1 MPDHPAQIKESQL
14 SESDSPDHENPEV
27 DPSLGRVERFL
38 ARRRRTPAGRLAVR
52 LIIVVLGLLII
63 AVGIVLL
70 PLPGPGWVIIFGGLA
85 IWSLEFT
92 WAARL
97 RRFAMREV
105 SKWTAWV
112 GRQPWWLRVLVGLAL
127 LIVVAAIVAGSLAI
141 SLGGNFVSDIQSF
154 F

>member
-1 MPDHPAQIKESQL
+1 LPDRPAQTQESQV

-38 ARRRRTPAGRLAVR
+38 ARRRRTPGGRLAVR
-52 LIIVVLGLLII
+52 VIIAALGLLII

-85 IWSLEFT
+85 IWSLEFS

-97 RRFAMREV
+97 RRFAMRQV
-105 SKWTAWV
+105 SAWTAWL
-112 GRQPWWLRVLVGLAL
+112 GRQRWWLRVLVGLGL
-127 LIVVAAIVAGSLAI
+127 VILIVAIVAGSLAI
-141 SLGGNFVSDIQSF
+141 SLGGNFISDIRSF

>member
-1 MPDHPAQIKESQL
+1 M
-14 SESDSPDHENPEV
+14 
-27 DPSLGRVERFL
+27 ERFL

-52 LIIVVLGLLII
+52 VIIAVLGLLII

-97 RRFAMREV
+97 RHFAMREV

-127 LIVVAAIVAGSLAI
+127 LIVVATIVAGSLAI

>member
-1 MPDHPAQIKESQL
+1 MAEHSAPTEESQVT
-14 SESDSPDHENPEV
+14 ESDSPDHENPEV

-38 ARRRRTPAGRLAVR
+38 ARRRRTPAGRLAVS
-52 LIIVVLGLLII
+52 IVLTVLGLLVI

-112 GRQPWWLRVLVGLAL
+112 GRQPWWIRALVGLGL
-127 LIVVAAIVAGSLAI
+127 FIVIAAIVVGSLFI
-141 SLGGNFVSDIQSF
+141 SLGADFVDDIRSF

>member
-1 MPDHPAQIKESQL
+1 LPDRPPQIEESQVT
-14 SESDSPDHENPEV
+14 ESDSPDHENPEV

-38 ARRRRTPAGRLAVR
+38 ARRRRTPAGRIGVTVVITL
-52 LIIVVLGLLII
+52 LGIVVI
-63 AVGIVLL
+63 AIGIVLL

-85 IWSLEFT
+85 IWSLEFK

-97 RRFAMREV
+97 RRFAMRQV
-105 SKWTAWV
+105 ASWTAWL
-112 GRQPWWLRVLVGLAL
+112 GRQNWWLRVLVGLAL

-141 SLGGNFVSDIQSF
+141 SLGGDFISDIRSF

>member
-1 MPDHPAQIKESQL
+1 LADHSAETEESQV

-38 ARRRRTPAGRLAVR
+38 ARRRRTPAGR
-52 LIIVVLGLLII
+52 IVVSIVLTVLGLLVI
-63 AVGIVLL
+63 AAGIVLL
-70 PLPGPGWVIIFGGLA
+70 PLPGPGWVIIFAGLA

-97 RRFAMREV
+97 RRFAMRQV
-105 SKWTAWV
+105 SSWTAWLV
-112 GRQPWWLRVLVGLAL
+112 RQPWWIRGLVGLGL
-127 LIVVAAIVAGSLAI
+127 LILIAAIVVGSLVI
-141 SLGGNFVSDIQSF
+141 SLGGDFITDIRSF

>member
-1 MPDHPAQIKESQL
+1 
-14 SESDSPDHENPEV
+14 
-27 DPSLGRVERFL
+27 VERFL
-38 ARRRRTPAGRLAVR
+38 ERRRRTPAGRLAVR
-52 LIIVVLGLLII
+52 VIITVLGLLII

-97 RRFAMREV
+97 RRFAMRQV
-105 SKWTAWV
+105 ATWTAWV
-112 GRQPWWLRVLVGLAL
+112 GRQRWWVRVLVGLGLAV
-127 LIVVAAIVAGSLAI
+127 LIAAIVAGSLAI
-141 SLGGNFVSDIQSF
+141 SLGGDFISDIRSF

>member
-1 MPDHPAQIKESQL
+1 MPDHRAQVEESQV

-52 LIIVVLGLLII
+52 VIIAVLGLLII

-85 IWSLEFT
+85 IWSLEFS

-97 RRFAMREV
+97 RHFAMREV

-127 LIVVAAIVAGSLAI
+127 LIIVAAIVAGSLAI
-141 SLGGNFVSDIQSF
+141 SLGGNFISEIQSF

>member
-1 MPDHPAQIKESQL
+1 MPDHPAQTEESQV

-38 ARRRRTPAGRLAVR
+38 ARRRRTRAGRLAVR
-52 LIIVVLGLLII
+52 VVIALLGLLII
-63 AVGIVLL
+63 GVGIVLL

-85 IWSLEFT
+85 VWSLEFR

-97 RRFAMREV
+97 RRFAMRQV
-105 SKWTAWV
+105 ATWTAWV
-112 GRQPWWLRVLVGLAL
+112 GRQPWWVRVLVGMAL
-127 LIVVAAIVAGSLAI
+127 VILIAAIVAGSLAI
-141 SLGGNFVSDIQSF
+141 SLGSDFISDMRSF

>member
-1 MPDHPAQIKESQL
+1 LPDHPARIEESQV

-38 ARRRRTPAGRLAVR
+38 ARRRRTPAGRLAARV
-52 LIIVVLGLLII
+52 IIAALGLLII

-97 RRFAMREV
+97 RHFAMREV

-112 GRQPWWLRVLVGLAL
+112 GRQPWWLRVLVGLGL
-127 LIVVAAIVAGSLAI
+127 LIIVAAIVAGSLAI
-141 SLGGNFVSDIQSF
+141 SLGGNFISEIQSF

>member
-1 MPDHPAQIKESQL
+1 MADHSAETEESQV

-38 ARRRRTPAGRLAVR
+38 ARRRRTPAGR
-52 LIIVVLGLLII
+52 IVVSIVLTVLGLLVI
-63 AVGIVLL
+63 AAGIVLL
-70 PLPGPGWVIIFGGLA
+70 PLPGPGWVIIFAGLA

-97 RRFAMREV
+97 RRFAMRQV
-105 SKWTAWV
+105 SSWTAWL
-112 GRQPWWLRVLVGLAL
+112 GRQPWWIRGLVGLGL
-127 LIVVAAIVAGSLAI
+127 LILIAAIVVGSLVI
-141 SLGGNFVSDIQSF
+141 SLGGDFITDIRSF

>member
-1 MPDHPAQIKESQL
+1 MPDHPAQIEESQL

-52 LIIVVLGLLII
+52 VIIAVLGLLII

-97 RRFAMREV
+97 RHFAMREV

-141 SLGGNFVSDIQSF
+141 SLGGNFVSDIRSF

>member
-1 MPDHPAQIKESQL
+1 
-14 SESDSPDHENPEV
+14 
-27 DPSLGRVERFL
+27 VERFL
-38 ARRRRTPAGRLAVR
+38 ERRRRTPVGRLAVR
-52 LIIVVLGLLII
+52 VIIGLLGLLII

-85 IWSLEFT
+85 IWSLDFK

-97 RRFAMREV
+97 RRFAMQQV

-112 GRQPWWLRVLVGLAL
+112 GRQPWWLRVLLGLAL
-127 LIVVAAIVAGSLAI
+127 VILVAAIVAGSLAI
-141 SLGGNFVSDIQSF
+141 SLGGNFISDIRSF

>member
-1 MPDHPAQIKESQL
+1 LPDHSAQTEESQVR
-14 SESDSPDHENPEV
+14 ESDSPDHENPEV

-38 ARRRRTPAGRLAVR
+38 ERRRRTPAGRLATRV
-52 LIIVVLGLLII
+52 IITVLGLLII
-63 AVGIVLL
+63 AVGILLL

-97 RRFAMREV
+97 RRFAMRQV
-105 SKWTAWV
+105 SNWTAWL
-112 GRQPWWLRVLVGLAL
+112 GRQRWWLRVLIGLAL
-127 LIVVAAIVAGSLAI
+127 LIVIAAIVAGSLAI
-141 SLGGNFVSDIQSF
+141 SLGGDFISDIRAF